1 MKSIT
6 GQPTKLSQLLLIGAL
21 AAGLGACGGGGS
33 GSSSDTEGS
42 LTLGLT
48 DAPVDEAEAVV
59 VVFNSIELQGP
70 ERRTITFDEAK
81 VINLLDY
88 QNGEQVLLLDDETL
102 PAGEYQWIRLGVDEE
117 SSYIQI
123 AGMQYPLDI
132 PSAAQSGLKLNRGFT
147 LAAAG
152 VSNFTIDFDLRK
164 SVHQQGT
171 GDYKLRP
178 TLRIVDNLEVGSI
191 SGVVAEGLV
200 TAEACNNGDNNDMG
214 NSVYLFAGT
223 DTAAQDVQGNE
234 TDPVASA
241 NVTYNQQ
248 TLAWEFTLAFVEAG
262 DYSLAFTCDALLDD
276 PLLDNSP
283 DNVGDNAV
291 VQFSSSANV
300 TVVADQEQTVE
311 LVVPSI

>member
-1 MKSIT
+1 MISVT
-6 GQPTKLSQLLLIGAL
+6 PMSVRFPQLLLIGAL
-21 AAGLGACGGGGS
+21 TAGLSACGGGS
-33 GSSSDTEGS
+33 SVGSSSEGS
-42 LTLGLT
+42 LTLGIT
-48 DAPVDEAEAVV
+48 DAPVDEADAVV
-59 VVFNSIELQGP
+59 VSFSSIELQGP

-102 PAGEYQWIRLGVDEE
+102 PAGEYQWIRLGVDEAD
-117 SSYIQI
+117 SYIEI

-132 PSAAQSGLKLNRGFT
+132 PSAAQTGLKLNRGFT

-164 SVHQQGT
+164 SVHKQGN

-191 SGVVAEGLV
+191 AGVVAEDLV
-200 TAEACNNGDNNDMG
+200 TAEACNNGDNNDTG

-241 NVTYNQQ
+241 NVTYNQES
-248 TLAWEFTLAFVEAG
+248 LAWEFKLAFVEAG
-262 DYSLAFTCDALLDD
+262 DYSLAFTCDAMLDD

-283 DNVGDNAV
+283 ENLDDNAV
-291 VQFSSSANV
+291 VQFFSSANV
-300 TVVADQEQTVE
+300 TVVANQGQTVE
-311 LVVPSI
+311 LAAPSL